1 MKKRKVVDRISEL
14 TKSQR
19 KTVDVVATSLVF
31 LIVFV
36 IGFSYEYFSVDYL
49 KKEKA
54 DNIYLFVFMIPSF
67 VIGKLISNFIIG
79 KYVITRLLEKN
90 ENKEQP

>member
-1 MKKRKVVDRISEL
+1 MDRISEL